1 MGPSQKTP
9 HLYPQPSKTKPPH
22 DHQKSEL
29 HSSAKVIGVERARSQ
44 PQTCYDP
51 TCGSGTLLLKV
62 AAETGMGLSPYGQEN
77 EGLYREELNALPL
90 RA

>member
-44 PQTCYDP
+44 PQTCYDS
-51 TCGSGTLLLKV
+51 TCGSGSLLLKV
-62 AAETGMGLSPYGQEN
+62 ADETATGLSLYGQEH
-77 EGLYREELNALPL
+77 EGLYREELRDCP
-90 RA
+90 